1 MTPNKEE
8 EDTISEINKKGTK
21 TQKNE
26 HVEMSA
32 QHAEA
37 VWKKRLSSDKWEE
50 TSLDQDVENACNC
63 GMDYDKVWVNR
74 GHTENMKKVNTIM
87 TKTHWSGVKIDDG
100 FLRSWKELCWNF
112 GHC

>member
-21 TQKNE
+21 TQQNE

-37 VWKKRLSSDKWEE
+37 VGKKKLSSDKWEE
-50 TSLDQDVENACNC
+50 TRSYQHVENAFNC
-63 GMDYDKVWVNR
+63 EMDYDKVWINR
-74 GHTENMKKVNTIM
+74 GHPENMRKVNTIM
-87 TKTHWSGVKIDDG
+87 TKTYSSTVKVDDG
-100 FLRSWKELCWNF
+100 FLEGLLC
-112 GHC
+112 